1 MIEVKNVTK
10 VYKSKKKSQCVAL
23 DRISFKLPDTGLVFI
38 VGKSGSG
45 KSTLLNI
52 IGGLDSATSGEIN
65 VFGNKIHDFG
75 ESGLYSYRSGMVGFI
90 FQDFHLIDSLTVKE
104 NILLSLK
111 LIGDEDVKL
120 YDDKVSNILRD
131 VDLDGYEDRYP
142 SELSGG
148 EKQRVAIARCLIKQP
163 DIILADEPT
172 GNLDSNTTK
181 QIIDLIK
188 KISKNKLVVLV
199 SHNLYDAYEYADRI
213 IELSGG
219 KIINDLERNSGYT
232 QKMRIE
238 NNKVIIPLLK
248 KFSKDELGEI
258 LNECKKE
265 HVTELVQDDLKFI
278 PYEEKESK
286 INKIP
291 IKSGKFKASASVML
305 SYTFAKRHKIS
316 FILSAFITAVVMV
329 VIALAQSIAYYN
341 PSETIIEELS
351 SGKDVFVVK
360 KNNTDSLNN
369 NTIIPINDS
378 DINGF
383 SNLNNDTYPLYLDN
397 IKITTDNRMIYY
409 QNPKVAKTI
418 YVAETFGTLQTTEEF
433 ALKNLNIDELNIYT
447 SDAEYRPYGVYIT
460 DYIADAFIYYGK
472 AESYDDVLGV
482 ITDELLVNWG
492 YVNGI
497 IMTNYKETY
506 RDTINKI
513 IFDGGNELGEEE
525 IAFFDYV
532 IQSLAIGY
540 TFEENYKDYATDV
553 TIDRNLLPSYNVAV
567 NGIDISNSIYW
578 FLSGSSHRYAL
589 NENEICL
596 SYTIYNKIFKT
607 TYSPGTLKEFVPH
620 QVTISTTDTTG
631 TKTIEKTVTVAYL
644 MNSELSI
651 FYVSDDLFK
660 EFHQKLFGS
669 YCLYIDNAK
678 EDVIKYA
685 LDNDYVSNSLRMGAV
700 QTMTKSVEIFNS
712 FFVMIYMILVIGL
725 ISVIINFGVRNIKAN
740 MYEIGILKALGCKYK
755 NLSIIFII
763 HLVVVL
769 LLTIILFT
777 TGFYIFSDLAN
788 TILVESLKQLAPNNI
803 MMDLSFIKFDSN
815 LVLIDSF
822 SMIVIALISTLVPMI
837 RLKNIRPVQIIKSK
851 E

>member
-1 MIEVKNVTK
+1 
-10 VYKSKKKSQCVAL
+10 
-23 DRISFKLPDTGLVFI
+23 
-38 VGKSGSG
+38 
-45 KSTLLNI
+45 
-52 IGGLDSATSGEIN
+52 
-65 VFGNKIHDFG
+65 
-75 ESGLYSYRSGMVGFI
+75 
-90 FQDFHLIDSLTVKE
+90 
-104 NILLSLK
+104 
-111 LIGDEDVKL
+111 
-120 YDDKVSNILRD
+120 

-278 PYEEKESK
+278 PYGEKESK

-329 VIALAQSIAYYN
+329 VIALPQSIAYYN

-497 IMTNYKETY
+497 IMTNYKV
-506 RDTINKI
+506 KI
-513 IFDGGNELGEEE
+513 
-525 IAFFDYV
+525 
-532 IQSLAIGY
+532 
-540 TFEENYKDYATDV
+540 K
-553 TIDRNLLPSYNVAV
+553 
-567 NGIDISNSIYW
+567 
-578 FLSGSSHRYAL
+578 
-589 NENEICL
+589 
-596 SYTIYNKIFKT
+596 
-607 TYSPGTLKEFVPH
+607 
-620 QVTISTTDTTG
+620 
-631 TKTIEKTVTVAYL
+631 
-644 MNSELSI
+644 M
-651 FYVSDDLFK
+651 
-660 EFHQKLFGS
+660 
-669 YCLYIDNAK
+669 
-678 EDVIKYA
+678 KY
-685 LDNDYVSNSLRMGAV
+685 
-700 QTMTKSVEIFNS
+700 
-712 FFVMIYMILVIGL
+712 
-725 ISVIINFGVRNIKAN
+725 
-740 MYEIGILKALGCKYK
+740 
-755 NLSIIFII
+755 
-763 HLVVVL
+763 
-769 LLTIILFT
+769 
-777 TGFYIFSDLAN
+777 
-788 TILVESLKQLAPNNI
+788 
-803 MMDLSFIKFDSN
+803 
-815 LVLIDSF
+815 
-822 SMIVIALISTLVPMI
+822 
-837 RLKNIRPVQIIKSK
+837 
-851 E
+851 